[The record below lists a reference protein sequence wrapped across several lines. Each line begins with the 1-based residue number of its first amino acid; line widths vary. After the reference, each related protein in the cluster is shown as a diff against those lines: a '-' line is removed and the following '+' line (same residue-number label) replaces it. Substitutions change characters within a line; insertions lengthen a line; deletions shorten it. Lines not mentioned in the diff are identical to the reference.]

1 MDNELDGRLRRLE
14 AGQAGQAEQLSR
26 LVDGQGRVDRTLTEL
41 VRLMTEPDGE
51 AIKLHE
57 VLASLVEAIA
67 ANTATLQRL
76 ERGSTGNTNEKHDQQ
91 H

>member
-14 AGQAGQAEQLSR
+14 AGQAEQAGQLSR
-26 LVDGQGRVDRTLTEL
+26 LVDGQERVHRTLTEL
-41 VRLMTEPDGE
+41 VRQMTEPDGE

-67 ANTATLQRL
+67 ANTATLRRL
-76 ERGSTGNTNEKHDQQ
+76 QRGSTGNTDAEPDEPH
-91 H
+91 